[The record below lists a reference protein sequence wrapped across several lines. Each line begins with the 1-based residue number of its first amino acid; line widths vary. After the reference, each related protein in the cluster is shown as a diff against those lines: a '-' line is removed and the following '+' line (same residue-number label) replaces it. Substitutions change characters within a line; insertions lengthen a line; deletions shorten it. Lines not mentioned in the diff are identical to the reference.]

1 MTTKQEI
8 INKLPSYERNSAL
21 LNEISGSVAKKIDD
35 ISLKIERQANELFF
49 DSGSSTVLSL
59 HERDLGIVNNPL
71 MSNSLRR
78 SLIEGKYKATLQPV
92 TEESF
97 KNVAASFSTAEVNI
111 KDTETVGVYEIEFL
125 GKEGLPND
133 TDSLLKTLD
142 DFIPAHLDY
151 KVQMIMLMASE
162 ETRYITNASTGEVVT
177 VYPYSPTEINVL
189 SYPAMKTSIVDGEEI
204 TVYPI

>member
-8 INKLPSYERNSAL
+8 INKLPSYERNSVL

-35 ISLKIERQANELFF
+35 ISSKVDRQENELFI
-49 DSGSSTVLSL
+49 DSASTALAL

-78 SLIEGKYKATLQPV
+78 SLIQGKYKATLQPV
-92 TEESF
+92 TEQSF
-97 KNVAASFSTAEVNI
+97 KNVAASFSTAEVTV
-111 KDTETVGVYEIEFL
+111 KDTDTVGVYEIEFL
-125 GKEGLPND
+125 GREGLPND
-133 TDSLLKTLD
+133 TDSLLNTLD

-151 KVQMIMLMASE
+151 QIQMIMLMASE

-177 VYPYSPTEINVL
+177 VYPYSPTEINVS
-189 SYPAMKTSIVDGEEI
+189 SYSAMKTSIVDGEEI